1 MKRLDFGN
9 YIFGNIDIDGKK
21 NKAAGPNIG
30 TCRPRLTL
38 PPARRAPAAPL
49 TPRPTAFH
57 SPASIRRFPPGTRH
71 RYVRV
76 WQPD

>member
-1 MKRLDFGN
+1 MV
-9 YIFGNIDIDGKK
+9 KK
-21 NKAAGPNIG
+21 NKAAGSNFGSLP
-30 TCRPRLTL
+30 PRLTL

-57 SPASIRRFPPGTRH
+57 NPVSIRRFHPGTRR